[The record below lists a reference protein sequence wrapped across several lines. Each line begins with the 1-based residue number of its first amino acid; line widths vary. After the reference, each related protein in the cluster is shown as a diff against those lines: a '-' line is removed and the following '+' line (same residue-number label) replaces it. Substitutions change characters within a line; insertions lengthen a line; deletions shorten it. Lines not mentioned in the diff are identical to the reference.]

1 MLYLDHTGFI
11 LADEQ
16 PDYYTPS
23 VNYSGTSTSGVHA
36 KQSLYRASDSSNP
49 IEYDPSID
57 DGAIQESYKWYLQK
71 KDRLIPFVF
80 LLSYMIFK
88 TYAYPL

>member
-16 PDYYTPS
+16 PDYYKPS
-23 VNYSGTSTSGVHA
+23 VNYSGTSTLRVHV
-36 KQSLYRASDSSNP
+36 KQSVYRASDSSNP

-71 KDRLIPFVF
+71 KDRLTPFVF
-80 LLSYMIFK
+80 PLPYVIF
-88 TYAYPL
+88 